1 MRERR
6 LISKVHKSNYFAFKQ
21 PPWIQSI
28 IISACARPI
37 FFLPARRVKN
47 MKIIARNGVLVSE
60 FSVCIRLW
68 CEYARTYIM
77 SSRYLLSVF
86 GRMLAKVTLH
96 APESA
101 LALSPHTYIY
111 IYSTPMYI
119 VMDKR
124 TSLALESRKNTAFA
138 SALRNHKWCGQLQ
151 HSIIF
156 LFACSAT
163 RCAVSWMPLVRQRQ
177 IWRCPWVSTM
187 PKHTL
192 CSILVYAWMKH
203 PVKNLELRTV
213 ENVTNFVLFY
223 EFFICN
229 LHKTAFLCSRWWL

>member
-1 MRERR
+1 MPERR
-6 LISKVHKSNYFAFKQ
+6 LISKVHNSNYFAFKQ

-37 FFLPARRVKN
+37 FFLPATRVKN
-47 MKIIARNGVLVSE
+47 MKIIARNGECWSAN
-60 FSVCIRLW
+60 SPCAYVCDVNTR
-68 CEYARTYIM
+68 AQTHIM

-101 LALSPHTYIY
+101 LSPHIFY
-111 IYSTPMYI
+111 IYSTLMYI

-124 TSLALESRKNTAFA
+124 TSRTYPLALESRKNTAFA

-151 HSIIF
+151 LSIIF
-156 LFACSAT
+156 LFARSAT

-177 IWRCPWVSTM
+177 MWRCPWVSTM
-187 PKHTL
+187 PKH
-192 CSILVYAWMKH
+192 IHYA
-203 PVKNLELRTV
+203 
-213 ENVTNFVLFY
+213 LF
-223 EFFICN
+223 
-229 LHKTAFLCSRWWL
+229 